1 MYSTERHAPDRRRLP
16 SSFHRFWLAAAV
28 SNLGDGIRL
37 AALPLL
43 AIELTDDARLIA
55 GVTAVT
61 FLPWVIAGP
70 LTGVLV
76 DRVNRRPLMLVGQV
90 GRAAAVLALA
100 AAVSGGWATIW
111 LLYAAAL
118 AVGVGE
124 TLVDSASQAAIP
136 HLVDDRDLERANG
149 RIIVAQTLFDGVVGV
164 AAGAMLFAWASSLP
178 FYVDAATFV
187 LGAAFLRTVKTPL
200 QGHPGKA
207 TTSIRHDVWEG
218 LRFLLRHRFLRGMAM
233 SVAVNNVGLHMG
245 LSVMVILVLQE
256 LGSPEATYGLILG
269 VGAVG
274 GVLGSAV
281 AGRMTE
287 WLTPRVLLSVV
298 HVPFIASALVFAVAS
313 QPWMVA
319 LAFGLSS
326 YALVTFKV
334 PSQAA
339 RQRVTPD
346 RLLGR
351 TVTAF
356 RIFGLGGPVVG
367 APIGGVLT
375 EMFGVRAAFGAGAAV
390 MVVSWILLLAALHH
404 YPTTE
409 VDDGHAFAPSTSSRG
424 DGTPRPGQGGVAA
437 DVDDHVVGLLGVGE
451 IRARVVDDGVGA
463 ERRNQVDLGGA
474 ADAGDMRAKG
484 PGDLDR
490 VGRAR
495 PRGHGAL
502 GVAAG
507 AGAQHRVAG
516 DEAGHGRA
524 DRFDDP
530 GEVSVRKR
538 SASARG

>member
-1 MYSTERHAPDRRRLP
+1 MNSTAPQP
-16 SSFHRFWLAAAV
+16 SDQHPLHRSFHRFWLAAAV

-43 AIELTDDARLIA
+43 AIELTEDARLVA

-70 LTGVLV
+70 LTGALV
-76 DRVNRRPLMLVGQV
+76 DRVNRRTLMLVGQV
-90 GRAAAVLALA
+90 GRAAAVLTLA

-149 RIIVAQTLFDGVVGV
+149 RIIVAQTLFDGVIGV

-187 LGAAFLRTVKTPL
+187 LGAALLTTVRTPL
-200 QGHPGKA
+200 QGRPRKA
-207 TTSIRHDVWEG
+207 TTSVRHDVWEG
-218 LRFLLRHRFLRGMAM
+218 VRFLLGHRFLRGMAM
-233 SVAVNNVGLHMG
+233 SVAVTNVGLHMG
-245 LSVMVILVLQE
+245 LAVMVILVLQE

-274 GVLGSAV
+274 GVVGSAV

-298 HVPFIASALVFAVAS
+298 HVPFIVSALVFAVAS
-313 QPWMVA
+313 RPWMVA

-334 PSQAA
+334 PSQTA

-367 APIGGVLT
+367 APIGGILT

-390 MVVSWILLLAALHH
+390 MAFSWILLLVTLRH
-404 YPTTE
+404 YPATE
-409 VDDGHAFAPSTSSRG
+409 MDDGRPGRSQRGSRTPTLLPQSPSPRTRSLGPSSRSRLRH
-424 DGTPRPGQGGVAA
+424 P
-437 DVDDHVVGLLGVGE
+437 
-451 IRARVVDDGVGA
+451 
-463 ERRNQVDLGGA
+463 A
-474 ADAGDMRAKG
+474 ADARSSSVARIRTKASWASRAVSPGAPVTPESMRATSSMS
-484 PGDLDR
+484 R
-490 VGRAR
+490 C
-495 PRGHGAL
+495 
-502 GVAAG
+502 
-507 AGAQHRVAG
+507 
-516 DEAGHGRA
+516 
-524 DRFDDP
+524 
-530 GEVSVRKR
+530 
-538 SASARG
+538 